1 MTEPLAYR
9 EGRFLPQ
16 SQAGLALHDAG
27 FVQAVTVTDLA
38 RTFRLR
44 LFRWEDH
51 LVRFRQSCRLAQ
63 VPLLAD
69 DGTLTAAALDLV
81 DHNGRLLDPGQELC
95 LVLFATPGPLGWYSN
110 APGPA
115 SPTLGLYTFPLPF
128 ARYAPLFRDGAT
140 LLIPAMRH
148 LPAAMIDRR
157 IKHRSRLFWWLAEN
171 EVRGRDPAASA
182 LLLDD
187 DGTVTE
193 TAAANLLLVRGGV
206 VRTPPA
212 GQVLGGVSLGV
223 VRELCGGLGIP
234 FEESVLTPGD
244 CFDADEALLS
254 CTSFCLAPVGRL
266 DEREMPPDRP
276 IFERL
281 LAAWSDHV
289 GVDIRGQFLGG

>member
-1 MTEPLAYR
+1 MKEPLAYR
-9 EGRFLPQ
+9 EGRLLPQ
-16 SQAGLALHDAG
+16 SRAGLSLHDAG

-44 LFRWEDH
+44 LFRWPEH
-51 LVRFRQSCRLAQ
+51 LARFRQSCRLAQ

-69 DGTLTAAALDLV
+69 DATLTAAAQELV
-81 DHNGRLLDPGQELC
+81 EHNSQLIDAGQELC

-110 APGPA
+110 SHEPA
-115 SPTLGLYTFPLPF
+115 SPTLGLYSFPLPI
-128 ARYAPLFRDGAT
+128 ARYAALFRDGAT

-148 LPAAMIDRR
+148 LPAEMIDRR
-157 IKHRSRLFWWLAEN
+157 IKHRSRLFWWLAEH

-223 VRELCGGLGIP
+223 VRELCGRLGIP
-234 FEESVLTPGD
+234 FEERPLRPGD

-254 CTSFCLAPVGRL
+254 CTTFCLAPVGRL
-266 DEREMPPDRP
+266 EGRDMPAERP

-281 LAAWSDHV
+281 LAAWSDLV
-289 GVDIRGQFLGG
+289 GVDIRGQFLGR